1 MSVYARQYLIDF
13 QDVGLG
19 SAAASLLV
27 AVIAIVLAIVLTVGR
42 VRIAGT
48 EAP

>member
-19 SAAASLLV
+19 SAAATLLC
-27 AVIAIVLAIVLTVGR
+27 AVIAVVVVTGGR

-48 EAP
+48 EAR